1 MTDST
6 STSRQTISPAYTKGQ
21 AKKINPEY
29 VRLCKKR
36 SVAKGKGDMA
46 TYREL
51 GRVLAK
57 MPSQV
62 SHDPDYRRL
71 KYVRYA
77 DDFLLG
83 FVGPKREAEAIKDQ
97 SRGRSCAI
105 ISSWNCPRRR
115 P

>member
-1 MTDST
+1 MV
-6 STSRQTISPAYTKGQ
+6 SPLLANIYLDQLDKHVEQRVCPVYTKGQ
-21 AKKINPEY
+21 AKKIDPEY

-36 SVAKGKGDMA
+36 SVAKGKGDMT

-71 KYVRYA
+71 KYVRYELENFFA
-77 DDFLLG
+77 DLRDRFS
-83 FVGPKREAEAIKDQ
+83 ASA
-97 SRGRSCAI
+97 
-105 ISSWNCPRRR
+105 
-115 P
+115 